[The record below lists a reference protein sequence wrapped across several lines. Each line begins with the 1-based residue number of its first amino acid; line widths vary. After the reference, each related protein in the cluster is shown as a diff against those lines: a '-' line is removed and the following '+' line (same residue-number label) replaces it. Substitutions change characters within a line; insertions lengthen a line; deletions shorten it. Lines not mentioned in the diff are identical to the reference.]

1 MTDFYQTLGV
11 SREAS
16 QDEIK
21 KAYRKLAVKYHPDK
35 NSGNPEAEV
44 KFKEVSE
51 AYEVLSDESKRRMY
65 DQYGHDAFKSGG
77 ASGFGGAGGF
87 SSMDEALRTFMGAF
101 GGRGG
106 DSIFE
111 SFFGG
116 GFDAGQRGSYA
127 QQGASK
133 KVSITISFAEAAKG
147 VDKEI
152 IVTNFTNCSK
162 CSGKGAESSSDIQNC
177 STCRGTGQVHQ
188 SRGFFSMSSTC
199 PDCHGAGK
207 VIKKPCSQ
215 CEGSGKTKEKQKV
228 KVPVPAGVDD
238 GMRLKMAGYGDA
250 GENGGP
256 NGDLYVFIN
265 VKEDEIFS
273 REGDDVTIELPLSF
287 SEAALGCKKEIPTP
301 LSGTYRVAIP
311 EGIQSGKTLRVRGE
325 GLPNVHGQ
333 GRGDLLVK
341 VVVETPVSLT
351 DKQKKLLEEFAKL
364 EEPKNSP
371 RKKSFFD
378 KIKAFF

>member
-11 SREAS
+11 SRDAS
-16 QDEIK
+16 PEEIK

-35 NSGNPEAEV
+35 NAGNPEAEV

-51 AYEVLSDESKRRMY
+51 AYEVLSDESKRKMY
-65 DQYGHDAFKSGG
+65 DQYGPDAFKAGG
-77 ASGFGGAGGF
+77 PSGFGGGGF

-116 GFDAGQRGSYA
+116 GFESQGRSHYA

-147 VDKEI
+147 VEKEI
-152 IVTNFTNCSK
+152 IVTNYINCST
-162 CSGKGAESSSDIQNC
+162 CNGKGAESSADIKNC
-177 STCRGTGQVHQ
+177 STCKGSGQVHH

-228 KVPVPAGVDD
+228 KVPIPAGVDD
-238 GMRLKMAGYGDA
+238 AMRLKMSGYGDA

-265 VKEDEIFS
+265 VKEDEIFT
-273 REGDDVTIELPLSF
+273 REGDDVVIELPLSF

-301 LSGTYRVAIP
+301 LSGTYRVSIP
-311 EGIQSGKTLRVRGE
+311 EGIQSGKILRVRGE

-341 VVVETPVSLT
+341 VSIETPVNLT
-351 DKQKKLLEEFAKL
+351 EKQKKLLEEFAKL

-371 RKKSFFD
+371 RKKTFFD

>member
-11 SREAS
+11 SRDAS
-16 QDEIK
+16 PEEIK

-35 NSGNPEAEV
+35 NAGNPEAEV

-51 AYEVLSDESKRRMY
+51 AYEVLSDESKRKMY
-65 DQYGHDAFKSGG
+65 DQYGPDAFKAGG
-77 ASGFGGAGGF
+77 PSGFGGGGF

-116 GFDAGQRGSYA
+116 GFESQGRSHYA

-147 VDKEI
+147 VEKEI
-152 IVTNFTNCSK
+152 IVTNYINCST
-162 CSGKGAESSSDIQNC
+162 CNGKGAESSADIKNC
-177 STCRGTGQVHQ
+177 STCKGSGQVHH

-228 KVPVPAGVDD
+228 KVPIPAGVDD
-238 GMRLKMAGYGDA
+238 GMRLKMSGYGDA

-265 VKEDEIFS
+265 VKEDEIFT
-273 REGDDVTIELPLSF
+273 REGDDVVIELPLSF

-301 LSGTYRVAIP
+301 LSGTYRVSIP
-311 EGIQSGKTLRVRGE
+311 EGIQSGKILRVRGE

-341 VVVETPVSLT
+341 VSIETPVNLT
-351 DKQKKLLEEFAKL
+351 EKQKKLLEEFAKL

-371 RKKSFFD
+371 RKKTFFD

>member
-1 MTDFYQTLGV
+1 MTDFYKTLGV
-11 SREAS
+11 SREAT

-21 KAYRKLAVKYHPDK
+21 KAYRKLAVQYHPDK
-35 NSGNPEAEV
+35 NSGSAEAEK

-51 AYEVLSDESKRRMY
+51 AYEVLSDENKRRMY
-65 DQYGHDAFKSGG
+65 DQYGQDAFRAGG
-77 ASGFGGAGGF
+77 PSGFGGAGGF
-87 SSMDEALRTFMGAF
+87 SSMDEALKTFMGAF

-116 GFDAGQRGSYA
+116 GFESGGRSSYA

-133 KVSITISFAEAAKG
+133 KVSITISFIEAAKG
-147 VDKEI
+147 VEKEI
-152 IVTNFTNCSK
+152 IVSNYVNCKK
-162 CSGKGAESSSDIQNC
+162 CAGKGAESSSDIQNC
-177 STCRGTGQVHQ
+177 STCRGSGQVHHN
-188 SRGFFSMSSTC
+188 RGFFSMSSTC

-207 VIKKPCSQ
+207 VIKRPCSECQ
-215 CEGSGKTKEKQKV
+215 GSGKIKDKQKV
-228 KVPVPAGVDD
+228 KVPIPAGVDN

-256 NGDLYVFIN
+256 NGDLYVMIN
-265 VKEDEIFS
+265 VKEDEIFI
-273 REGDDVTIELPLSF
+273 RDGDDVLVELPLSF
-287 SEAALGCKKEIPTP
+287 AEAAIGCKKEIPTP
-301 LSGTYRVAIP
+301 LSGTYRIAIP
-311 EGIQSGKTLRVRGE
+311 EGTQSGKILKVRGE

-341 VVVETPVSLT
+341 VSLETPINLS

-364 EEPKNSP
+364 DEPRNSP
-371 RKKSFFD
+371 RKKTFFD